1 MSTYYPYLRGRMYD
15 LLALRTL
22 CEQHQLGPHIIPV
35 IEPVRDSKELQ
46 QTVTTFIEAQQPF
59 SIIAN
64 PQVSVYGLNTVKLH
78 PLPDLRPYPF
88 YRPGAIL
95 AADFSRDFLT
105 TTPGQTSLLIVPN
118 YPLLK
123 AYQHTTTL
131 QHAGHVLIPDEA
143 RLHQLLPQH
152 AVLLT
157 DPVATPAH
165 VADYQEI
172 TDAYFAPANWH
183 QTPVG
188 FDGFGDYSLM
198 GRPYFDHGM
207 PSRAIAL
214 HLIYVTVNGD
224 LRIHHFVS
232 DSNANMRGQKQKFFE
247 ALTKLTDWAPAHL
260 TGLNRTPALATL
272 LAYAEG
278 DKFPGLGII
287 KKLAIMHHF
296 QLMHRLLAL
305 N

>member
-15 LLALRTL
+15 LLALKAL
-22 CEQHQLGPHIIPV
+22 CEQNQLGPDIIPV

-46 QTVTTFIEAQQPF
+46 QTVRTFIEAQQPF

-88 YRPGAIL
+88 YHPGAIL
-95 AADFSRDFLT
+95 AADFSHDFLT
-105 TTPGQTSLLIVPN
+105 TSLGQTSLLVAPN

-123 AYQHTTTL
+123 TYQHTNTL
-131 QHAGHVLIPDEA
+131 RQTGHILIPDEA
-143 RLHQLLPQH
+143 RLHELLPTR
-152 AVLLT
+152 AILLT
-157 DPVATPAH
+157 DPVPTPAH
-165 VADYQEI
+165 VADYQELV
-172 TDAYFAPANWH
+172 DAYFAPANWH
-183 QTPVG
+183 QSPVG

-214 HLIYVTVNGD
+214 HIIYVTVNGH

-232 DSNANMRGQKQKFFE
+232 DSNTNMRGQKKKFFE
-247 ALTKLTDWAPAHL
+247 ALTKLTAWAPTHL
-260 TGLNRTPALATL
+260 TGLNRTPALAAL

-278 DKFPGLGII
+278 TKFPGLGTI

-296 QLMHRLLAL
+296 QLMHQLLAL

>member
-46 QTVTTFIEAQQPF
+46 QIVTTFIEAQQPF

-78 PLPDLRPYPF
+78 PLLDLRPYPF

-105 TTPGQTSLLIVPN
+105 TSPGPTSLLIAPN

-172 TDAYFAPANWH
+172 TDAYFAPANWY

-198 GRPYFDHGM
+198 GRPLF
-207 PSRAIAL
+207 
-214 HLIYVTVNGD
+214 
-224 LRIHHFVS
+224 
-232 DSNANMRGQKQKFFE
+232 
-247 ALTKLTDWAPAHL
+247 
-260 TGLNRTPALATL
+260 
-272 LAYAEG
+272 
-278 DKFPGLGII
+278 
-287 KKLAIMHHF
+287 
-296 QLMHRLLAL
+296 
-305 N
+305 

>member
-46 QTVTTFIEAQQPF
+46 QIVTTFIEAQQPF

-105 TTPGQTSLLIVPN
+105 TTPSQTSLLIAPN

-143 RLHQLLPQH
+143 RLHQLLPHH

-172 TDAYFAPANWH
+172 TDAYFAPAN
-183 QTPVG
+183 
-188 FDGFGDYSLM
+188 
-198 GRPYFDHGM
+198 
-207 PSRAIAL
+207 
-214 HLIYVTVNGD
+214 
-224 LRIHHFVS
+224 
-232 DSNANMRGQKQKFFE
+232 
-247 ALTKLTDWAPAHL
+247 
-260 TGLNRTPALATL
+260 
-272 LAYAEG
+272 
-278 DKFPGLGII
+278 
-287 KKLAIMHHF
+287 
-296 QLMHRLLAL
+296 
-305 N
+305 